1 MDMNR
6 RDWLALG
13 GLTLAGTALA
23 PRRAAATTPKAG
35 GAFRFRGYTPPH
47 FDPHLTASYTTM
59 INLSFTHSRLL
70 KHKAGSNV
78 KPGVFEY
85 DGDLAERW
93 NQQDETTYVFKLRPG
108 VKWHAKAPLNGRELN
123 AEDVKYTFDR
133 FITIK
138 GNANAH
144 MMSSL
149 AKVDAVD
156 KYTVKF
162 TLSSPNAWFLDFL
175 SNPMALCI
183 VAPEAVEKF
192 TDLKKPEAVIG
203 TGPWILDK
211 HEPKVRTVFV
221 RNPDYFVKG
230 LPYIE
235 RVEAIDF
242 PDPAARFAAFI
253 TGQIDAG
260 PEFPGMMLRHQD
272 VKTAKERRPNLRI
285 MTFPANV
292 MTHVG
297 MRTDTPPF
305 NDIRVRKALSLALD
319 RKAIAEATVPLGW
332 VKNPPVPAALAAW
345 ALPVEQL
352 GEGAKYYEYDPKEA
366 RRLLK
371 EAGHGNG
378 FSTTLTYHNY
388 QSQELIDAVQMALK
402 FWKDVGVEAKVV
414 EKPYAAYFAS
424 AYVGKYEG
432 MMMGPQFPALDPY
445 NFVAQYLPSEP
456 KNQSHVN
463 DPVVTDLLVR
473 QRRTVEPARRR
484 EILAELQRHLARQ
497 QYYVQLASSVI
508 IAVWDGALKNYG
520 PNLGYDYGGRLVA
533 AWLDR

>member
-1 MDMNR
+1 MALSR
-6 RDWLALG
+6 RRLLSLG
-13 GLTLAGTALA
+13 GLTLAGGALA
-23 PRRAAATTPKAG
+23 PRRARAQAPKTG

-70 KHKAGSNV
+70 KHKAGPSV

-85 DGDLAERW
+85 EGDLAERW
-93 NQQDETTYVFKLRPG
+93 SQQDDTTYVFKLRSG
-108 VKWHAKAPLNGRELN
+108 VKWHPKAPLNGRELT

-133 FITIK
+133 FMTIK
-138 GNANAH
+138 GNANQH
-144 MMSSL
+144 MMASL

-156 KYTVKF
+156 KYTVKM
-162 TLSSPNAWFLDFL
+162 TLSSPNAWFYDFL
-175 SNPMALCI
+175 SNPMALAI

-203 TGPWILDK
+203 TGPWVLES
-211 HEPKVRTVFV
+211 HEPKVRTVFT
-221 RNPDYFVKG
+221 RNPNYFVKG

-242 PDPAARFAAFI
+242 PDPASRFAAFL

-272 VKTAKERRPNLRI
+272 VKTAKEKRPNLKL
-285 MTFPANV
+285 TLFPSNV
-292 MTHVG
+292 MNHVG
-297 MRTDTPPF
+297 MRTDMAPF
-305 NDIRVRKALSLALD
+305 NDLRVRKALSLALD
-319 RKAIAEATVPLGW
+319 RKGVADATVPLGW
-332 VKNPPVPAALAAW
+332 VKNPPVPAGLVSW
-345 ALPVEQL
+345 TLPVEQL

-378 FSTTLTYHNY
+378 FATTLTYNNY
-388 QSQELIDAVQMALK
+388 QSQEIIDAVQMMVK
-402 FWKDVGVEAKVV
+402 FWKDVGVEVTVV

-432 MMMGPQFPALDPY
+432 MMFGPQFPALDPY
-445 NFVAQYLPSEP
+445 NFIAQYLPDEP
-456 KNQSHVN
+456 KNQSHVK
-463 DPVVTDLLVR
+463 DPVLTDLIQSSNRTLDEKK
-473 QRRTVEPARRR
+473 RRAIVHD
-484 EILAELQRHLARQ
+484 IQRHAAKQVYYLRMHSQ
-497 QYYVQLASSVI
+497 QYHAAL
-508 IAVWDGALKNYG
+508 DPALKNFG
-520 PNLGYDYGGRLVA
+520 PNLGYDYGGRLMA
-533 AWLDR
+533 AWWDR